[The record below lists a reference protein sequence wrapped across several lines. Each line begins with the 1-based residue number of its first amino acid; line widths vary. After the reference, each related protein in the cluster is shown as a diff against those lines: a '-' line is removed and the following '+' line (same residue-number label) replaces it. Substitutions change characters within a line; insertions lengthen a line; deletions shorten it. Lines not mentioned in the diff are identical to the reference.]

1 MNMMAFSSLF
11 CSTRFIP
18 TPFLSTATYLLSPQ
32 HNCASFIPQKKQ
44 CKREF
49 PLPAV
54 ASVPHEP
61 INFEYLQEEFSGHG
75 VTFEE
80 ACGSC
85 VVKMELR
92 NGSTVTMMLP
102 SGLITSYKALMWHG
116 GKVELLHTSVSE
128 GENGDPLI
136 QGGVS
141 LNFNFQT
148 DHDGELS
155 WSPTNWVLHKIHGKP
170 RESIQVELATRT
182 PDGKIGLK
190 YIVTLEKDTLNS
202 QLKISNRRSLPL
214 LVTGSILNHLTLSSP
229 EATYAIGLEGSSY
242 CSIPLFESEFM
253 LSPKDSSQGEG
264 FGKVFPQWS
273 TKSQNNGLEGSQV
286 NNEEIDNYKQLSEEL
301 SLLYTEAPRSFT
313 VIDRGRRNSVSVGR
327 SGFDEMYLFSPGSR
341 VEIYSKYSYICVGQA
356 SILKPIIISPQD
368 VWRGEQFIY
377 NPNLDA

>member
-1 MNMMAFSSLF
+1 MTAFSSLF

-18 TPFLSTATYLLSPQ
+18 TPFLSTATNLLSPQ

-54 ASVPHEP
+54 ASVPYEP

-148 DHDGELS
+148 DHDGQLS

-170 RESIQVELATRT
+170 RESIQVCFLMSNSVVDCVRDIYILNQLEIILNR
-182 PDGKIGLK
+182 KK
-190 YIVTLEKDTLNS
+190 YVFSLQNS
-202 QLKISNRRSLPL
+202 SYSNFHLVCSQNLKIN
-214 LVTGSILNHLTLSSP
+214 
-229 EATYAIGLEGSSY
+229 
-242 CSIPLFESEFM
+242 
-253 LSPKDSSQGEG
+253 
-264 FGKVFPQWS
+264 
-273 TKSQNNGLEGSQV
+273 
-286 NNEEIDNYKQLSEEL
+286 
-301 SLLYTEAPRSFT
+301 
-313 VIDRGRRNSVSVGR
+313 
-327 SGFDEMYLFSPGSR
+327 
-341 VEIYSKYSYICVGQA
+341 
-356 SILKPIIISPQD
+356 
-368 VWRGEQFIY
+368 
-377 NPNLDA
+377 